1 MDRIPRSDGG
11 DNMECKKDGGM
22 TAAAGMEL
30 GHVRPTKDRYA
41 GVDMLRYQSTGGG
54 MSLSRLR
61 PIFGVGTHARDH
73 EGTEHGPTSNHTH
86 SKRAAVHAFIL
97 GTWGYALQS

>member
-11 DNMECKKDGGM
+11 DNMGCKKDGGM

-54 MSLSRLR
+54 MSNQVASNLWGRH
-61 PIFGVGTHARDH
+61 PCA
-73 EGTEHGPTSNHTH
+73 GPRRNHTH

>member
-30 GHVRPTKDRYA
+30 GHVRPSKDRYA
-41 GVDMLRYQSTGGG
+41 GVDMLRYQSTG
-54 MSLSRLR
+54 MVCLSRLR